1 MTSRFSSHERSGL
14 KNGPRPHQCAAQ
26 HLWSGAG
33 TRSAGTASARPPRA
47 QKPPPGRAQVPGRCR
62 PPPARGAGRGLKE
75 TGGVGAGCEA
85 HAG

>member
-1 MTSRFSSHERSGL
+1 MVTSRFSSHERSGL

-47 QKPPPGRAQVPGRCR
+47 QKPPYRVIRSPHVPRS
-62 PPPARGAGRGLKE
+62 L
-75 TGGVGAGCEA
+75 VGAGLRRLAGQGEA
-85 HAG
+85 